1 MDLDKFVELNKS
13 WLDKFEYNDYQKIG
27 ENNPAW
33 WNGGPSYS
41 DYTGVNILLNLER
54 QMLWVDNDSPS
65 ESYLVYFDQEE
76 ALSCYVE
83 QYFNDWKS
91 PTEDELN
98 YFSMVEGYELPWSSE
113 CAFIW
118 ED

>member
-13 WLDKFEYNDYQKIG
+13 WLDKFEYNDYQKG
-27 ENNPAW
+27 GGNEPAW
-33 WNGGPSYS
+33 WNGEPYYS
-41 DYTGVNILLNLER
+41 GRKGVEVLL
-54 QMLWVDNDSPS
+54 QIKDGYIWVDSGISGDSS
-65 ESYLVYFDQEE
+65 VQFDRIDG
-76 ALSCYVE
+76 LSCYVE

-98 YFSMVEGYELPWSSE
+98 YFSMVKGYELPWSSE
-113 CAFIW
+113 CPFIW